1 MSEHDPTQL
10 MRVITEEIWNR
21 RRLDLVDEL
30 IAEDLVDHCAF
41 PGLELSG
48 RARYL
53 ASVNL
58 SHDGFSDRR
67 EEIELIVA
75 DEDKAV
81 SYARVT
87 GTHDGDFMGLPPTGR
102 TVDFLVMG
110 ILRFA
115 NGQAVERW
123 GIGDSLTMMEQLGLL
138 G

>member
-1 MSEHDPTQL
+1 
-10 MRVITEEIWNR
+10 
-21 RRLDLVDEL
+21 
-30 IAEDLVDHCAF
+30 
-41 PGLELSG
+41 
-48 RARYL
+48 
-53 ASVNL
+53 
-58 SHDGFSDRR
+58 
-67 EEIELIVA
+67 
-75 DEDKAV
+75 V